1 MVLAAFWATASVTA
15 NGAEVA
21 SPPAERERWTLRW
34 HVAVVPAQAKPARR
48 ERMKRGTPPH
58 DTRGFEIRAALLQW
72 GGLGGRAV
80 AGEVEFHEHEALSA
94 GLRRREG
101 PFLRGVEGQALE
113 VAARAAL
120 FRERGEDRAVVFDDH
135 AHGHSDVAADGSPCA
150 QRNVGDYFVD
160 LR

>member
-120 FRERGEDRAVVFDDH
+120 FRERGEASTGVFAEDAPRD
-135 AHGHSDVAADGSPCA
+135 ADVATNAATGT
-150 QRNVGDYFVD
+150 QRNVGDDCVD
-160 LR
+160 FR